1 VLQLNH
7 INKTSAACDW
17 KIREAHAVMLWRLFV
32 NVRKHEIIE
41 FYQINKSRMSAK
53 EAAGLTPG

>member
-1 VLQLNH
+1 V
-7 INKTSAACDW
+7 IGKFEKS
-17 KIREAHAVMLWRLFV
+17 HAVMLWHLFV

-41 FYQINKSRMSAK
+41 FYQINKSRMSSK